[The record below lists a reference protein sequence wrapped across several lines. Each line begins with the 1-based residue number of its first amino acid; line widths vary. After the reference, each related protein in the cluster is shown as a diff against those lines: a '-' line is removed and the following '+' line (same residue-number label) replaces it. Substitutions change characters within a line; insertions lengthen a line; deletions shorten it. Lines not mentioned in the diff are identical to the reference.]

1 MINCLKCNTPLIIAI
16 DAKNKDFKCKDC
28 SEKYDLLFEKKI
40 LKIMHK
46 KKQLAFF
53 INDLSN
59 CDNDFSLKNVYEMYS
74 RGYLDCIKMLNSK
87 YNQSDNFWQ
96 LSVAKLKEK
105 IAQNLNLKINELLNS
120 SDESYLCSGC
130 MSKYSSNDAF
140 ANNFSCII
148 CSKQLILNNNMDE
161 IESFKKNLL
170 TIGNAWTTI
179 V

>member
-1 MINCLKCNTPLIIAI
+1 MINCLKCNTPLILAI
-16 DAKNKDFKCKDC
+16 DAKNKEFKCKDC

-40 LKIMHK
+40 LKITHK

-74 RGYLDCIKMLNSK
+74 KGYLDCIKMLNSK

-96 LSVAKLKEK
+96 LSIAKLKEK
-105 IAQNLNLKINELLNS
+105 IAQNLNLKIELLNS
-120 SDESYLCSGC
+120 AEESYICSTC
-130 MSKYSSNDAF
+130 MSSYSPQDAL

-148 CSKQLILNNNMDE
+148 CSKQLILSNNLNE
-161 IESFKKNLL
+161 IEHFKKNLL
-170 TIGNAWTTI
+170 TLGNAWTTLI
-179 V
+179 